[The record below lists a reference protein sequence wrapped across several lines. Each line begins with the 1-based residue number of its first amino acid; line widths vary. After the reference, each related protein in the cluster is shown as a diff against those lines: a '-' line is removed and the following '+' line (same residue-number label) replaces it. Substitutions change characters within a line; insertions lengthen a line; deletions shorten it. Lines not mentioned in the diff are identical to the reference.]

1 MTATPGREALLRFVW
16 LSIGAAL
23 ATIGLKTTAYVV
35 TDSVG
40 LLSDALES
48 GINLLTALLAFVS
61 LRVAARPPD
70 EDHAYGHE
78 KAEYFSS
85 GVEGLFITGAAAGI
99 VYAAIRRLLDPRLL
113 HDLGVGLAISFLAS
127 LINLAVAQILIHA
140 GRRHSSIA
148 LEAGGKHLMTDV
160 WTSAGVLAAIGAV
173 SLTGWQ
179 LLDPLIALGVA
190 AHIVWVGAQLVQR
203 SILGLMDTAL
213 PQREL
218 KAIIDILESYAG
230 RGIRYHALR
239 TRQAAVRSFVSVH
252 IQVPGDWSVQ
262 KGHDLLEEIEA
273 RIRRIVPRAT
283 ILTHIEPIEDPFS
296 FLDQQLD
303 RAELRHNGPGK
314 NKTKVK
320 P

>member
-1 MTATPGREALLRFVW
+1 MNIASREALVRFVW

-85 GVEGLFITGAAAGI
+85 GIEGLFITGAAAGI
-99 VYAAIRRLLDPRLL
+99 VYAAIRRLLNPRLL
-113 HDLGVGLAISFLAS
+113 HDLGVGLTISFLAS
-127 LINLAVAQILIHA
+127 LINLAVAQILIRA

-160 WTSAGVLAAIGAV
+160 WSSGGVLVAIGAV
-173 SLTGWQ
+173 SVTGWQ

-213 PQREL
+213 PQGEL
-218 KAIIDILESYAG
+218 KSIIDVLESYAG

-239 TRQAAVRSFVSVH
+239 TRQAGVRSFVSVH
-252 IQVPGDWSVQ
+252 VQVPGKWSVQ
-262 KGHDLLEEIEA
+262 TGHDLLEEIEA
-273 RIRRIVPRAT
+273 RIRRIVPKAT
-283 ILTHIEPIEDPFS
+283 VLTHLEPIEDPFS
-296 FLDQQLD
+296 WLDEQLD
-303 RAELRHNGPGK
+303 RADAAGNERERNQ
-314 NKTKVK
+314 T
-320 P
+320 